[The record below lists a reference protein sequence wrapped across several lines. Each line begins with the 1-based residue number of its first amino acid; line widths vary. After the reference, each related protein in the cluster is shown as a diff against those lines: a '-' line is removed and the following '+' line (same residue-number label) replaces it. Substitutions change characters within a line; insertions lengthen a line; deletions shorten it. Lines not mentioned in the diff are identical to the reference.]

1 MANEIERILE
11 HEWTKEGVEQF
22 VAHCWDRQALMAAL
36 IGFAREYMTHRI
48 LMRLRKGAFHPF
60 VLQGWPDHVDEQA
73 KTPRLRK
80 LQLPAATTKRVKKAL
95 AEGHPL
101 AAPPAEF
108 GLQRVLQF
116 LGEEL
121 DEELLCEPVTVGPST
136 EWVLIGKPIRIDPNS
151 EAFSSD
157 AITLKFWELEEVCDQ
172 VGAQYQRIRRLGK
185 RDKLPPTEERIPA
198 LDQPA
203 NQPANQASAHK
214 AGAPAGHDSDADLA
228 YGMSAG
234 FEPVEVNKR
243 TQQRI
248 NADAGGFSA
257 ERFLAGE
264 DAFSGK
270 ARPSSD
276 EFPAVDHDRSSSSD
290 ESEISDLHDAPEEED
305 VGVTTGVFKIKV
317 DPRSMAEVNYGQSS
331 HSDEGP
337 ALADIEHTGAIQLDE
352 SVLSDAKK
360 AYHRTLERE
369 ERERKARQQR
379 ERERQTQPQ
388 QRPADKPITAEE
400 KARVRKAIAVMDSS
414 NRDQAFNA
422 ARYVASFGE
431 RAVKTLGR
439 LFPGRLFVDRYQ
451 FQARNLP
458 PVEEHS
464 PVLYALVALGEPA
477 RKVTRHYIDDNSIDL
492 RFYATYLYTRLSVG
506 DDVELIYERLFDRDR
521 QTRHLAQRVIAG
533 LRHADEQA
541 FEFMVREPL
550 RRELN
555 QPQDEFR
562 QSIAIE
568 TLGRCRDIPS
578 IEPLIDVLK
587 FKSGRTAQLAHKAL
601 RRITLQDFSAS
612 PTSWDQ
618 WWKNQRADYSNQWL
632 VAALDSNSDEIRH
645 IAWQEVNRL
654 EGVEIDYNPNYPA
667 SRRQEAQHD
676 LAVWLNV
683 RSY

>member
-1 MANEIERILE
+1 MANDIDRILE
-11 HEWTKEGVEQF
+11 HEWTKEGVEHF
-22 VAHCWDRQALMAAL
+22 IAHCWDRQALMAAL

-60 VLQGWPDHVDEQA
+60 VLQGWPAHVDEEA

-80 LQLPAATTKRVKKAL
+80 LQLPAATTPRVKKAL

-116 LGEEL
+116 LGEEI
-121 DEELLCEPVTVGPST
+121 DEEILCEPVTVGPST

-151 EAFSSD
+151 HSFSSD

-185 RDKLPPTEERIPA
+185 RDKLPPVDERIPP
-198 LDQPA
+198 LTKP
-203 NQPANQASAHK
+203 P
-214 AGAPAGHDSDADLA
+214 SDDDVPDNVDNDDELA
-228 YGMSAG
+228 FGMSAG

-270 ARPSSD
+270 ARPSTGD
-276 EFPAVDHDRSSSSD
+276 FPAVEQDNSNVS
-290 ESEISDLHDAPEEED
+290 EETEISDLYDAPEEED
-305 VGVTTGVFKIKV
+305 VGVTTGVFKLSV

-331 HSDEGP
+331 HTDEAP
-337 ALADIEHTGAIQLDE
+337 ALADIEHTNALQLDT
-352 SVLSDAKK
+352 SVLSEAKK

-369 ERERKARQQR
+369 EKQRQARV
-379 ERERQTQPQ
+379 ERERQAEAQPPR
-388 QRPADKPITAEE
+388 RPADRPITAEE
-400 KARVRKAIAVMDSS
+400 KARVRKAIALMDSS
-414 NRDQAFNA
+414 NRDQAFKA

-451 FQARNLP
+451 FQTRNLP
-458 PVEEHS
+458 PVEQHS
-464 PVLYALVALGEPA
+464 PVLYALAALGEPGL
-477 RKVTRHYIDDNSIDL
+477 KVTRHYIDDASIDL
-492 RFYATYLYTRLSVG
+492 RFYATYLYTRLPAE
-506 DDVELIYERLFDRDR
+506 DDVERIFERLFDRDR
-521 QTRHLAQRVIAG
+521 QTRQIAQRVIAG
-533 LRHADEQA
+533 LRDVRA
-541 FEFMVREPL
+541 FEYMVLEPL
-550 RRELN
+550 RRELAD
-555 QPQDEFR
+555 PKDEFR

-568 TLGRCRDIPS
+568 TLGYCRDIPS

-601 RRITLQDFSAS
+601 RRITLQDLSAS
-612 PTSWDQ
+612 ASSWDQ
-618 WWKNQRADYSNQWL
+618 WWKNQRPDYSDQWL
-632 VAALDSNSDEIRH
+632 VAALDSSADEIRR
-645 IAWQEVNRL
+645 IAWQELNQLDDVD
-654 EGVEIDYNPNYPA
+654 IDYNPNYP
-667 SRRQEAQHD
+667 SHLRQQAQQD
-676 LAVWLNV
+676 LAVWLGV
-683 RSY
+683 KQF